1 MNPLKYS
8 YESLQ
13 QFCLQNGIELCKD
26 YNDQPVNR
34 NTRIEGKCVKSDC
47 DGVFCKSFREILE
60 NATYYCRPCLNKVA
74 DVKRKQTCIN
84 KYGVNTVMH
93 IKETKEKIKET
104 SLQKYGV
111 EFSFQSEIVKDK
123 IKETN
128 IERYGCKNAMQN
140 KKVREKCNKTCLEKY
155 GVEHILQ
162 SEIFKTKYKSIILAR
177 FGVENPSQNYEIK
190 QRKITTCLKNY
201 GVEHPSQN
209 NEIKQRK
216 IETSLKNYGVEYP
229 MQSSEVLSNNI
240 KNNYK
245 TKPYIFPSGKV
256 EQIQGDEQYALDEL
270 IHIEKIVEK
279 GKRSILLMPR
289 VPCIV
294 GEVGAGTA
302 AEKNGLLA
310 NDKIIG
316 IDSFKI
322 DFFDQ
327 VKPLIAHK
335 AGDSVQ
341 LHIIRKGQSLVL
353 NSVINPDTSIGFFP
367 AVPSLAEM
375 KDQGLYTFETKNFS
389 FLASFPAGVKK
400 AGEKLSSYVSQFK
413 KILNPSTGAYKG
425 LGGFKSMG
433 SIFPKYE
440 WDWEAFWNITAFFSI
455 ALAFMNLLPI
465 PALDGGHVLFT
476 IYEMVTGRKPNEKFL
491 EYAQIVGM
499 ALLFGLMIYANAN
512 DWLGWGRSR

>member
-1 MNPLKYS
+1 MFAQVLLAINWNSIGLQAGQLILSLSILVILHELGHFIPAKIFGCRVEKFYLFFDPWFSLVKKKIGDTIYGIGWLPLGGYVKIAGMVD
-8 YESLQ
+8 ESMDKEQLKQ
-13 QFCLQNGIELCKD
+13 PAQPWEFRSKPAWQRLIIMIGGVTVNVLLAFFIYAMILFKWGETKLPMSSLNNGIWIVDTVINEIGLHNGDKIISV
-26 YNDQPVNR
+26 NDEKVAYFDNINSSLMLGDHMDIMRDGQPMRLAIPVN
-34 NTRIEGKCVKSDC
+34 I
-47 DGVFCKSFREILE
+47 
-60 NATYYCRPCLNKVA
+60 
-74 DVKRKQTCIN
+74 
-84 KYGVNTVMH
+84 
-93 IKETKEKIKET
+93 
-104 SLQKYGV
+104 
-111 EFSFQSEIVKDK
+111 
-123 IKETN
+123 
-128 IERYGCKNAMQN
+128 
-140 KKVREKCNKTCLEKY
+140 
-155 GVEHILQ
+155 
-162 SEIFKTKYKSIILAR
+162 
-177 FGVENPSQNYEIK
+177 
-190 QRKITTCLKNY
+190 
-201 GVEHPSQN
+201 
-209 NEIKQRK
+209 
-216 IETSLKNYGVEYP
+216 
-229 MQSSEVLSNNI
+229 
-240 KNNYK
+240 
-245 TKPYIFPSGKV
+245 
-256 EQIQGDEQYALDEL
+256 
-270 IHIEKIVEK
+270 IEKIVEK
-279 GKRSILLMPR
+279 GKRSILLLPR

-302 AEKNGLLA
+302 AEKNGLLP